1 MLQCSKVAWQRMGP
15 CDQRTGIFHSIRTP
29 PHEQC
34 TKLPHANTAGRAMRN
49 GQMNYRRDIDGLRA
63 VAVLPVVLFHFG
75 VSAIPGGFT
84 GVDIFFVISGYLI
97 SGSLLDDLERGQF
110 SIGRFYWRRA
120 RRILPAL
127 TFVILLSGIAAW
139 FILLPSDLHEFSLS
153 VIAAS
158 TFWSNIYFWKTTN
171 YFSIDAELRPLLH
184 TWSLSVEEQYY
195 IFAPILV
202 YLIYRY
208 AAKRWLT
215 ILLPIAVA
223 SFALAVMA
231 TSLAPTA
238 GFYLLPTRIWELAL
252 GAMLM
257 LKKPPAL
264 ASRPLTELIGLAG
277 FGLIA
282 FGFLTISESDPFPG
296 YNALFPCIGT
306 ALLIYAGQPHPD
318 RPVPVATRV
327 LQFTPLVW
335 VGLISYSLY
344 LVHWPINSFV
354 HYLSLKAV
362 GVPMIMAMMVA
373 SFALATFSWKY
384 VEQPFR
390 RKGAFTAPLPIFA
403 FSATAIALLCV
414 GGLAGVL
421 GKGFPQRFPDFSTER
436 ILVGDWRNG
445 VCFNEGGSPIED
457 WNLADCTRTHGF
469 PTNVLLWGDSFA
481 AHYVSGLEANVQ
493 KIQANVIQYTYAGCP
508 PNLSYFSY
516 ARPAC
521 TRFNERAL
529 SIIRDANVQ
538 AVILSGRWTD
548 YQARGFDGLQ
558 KTVDRLRDMGVKVY
572 VIGQSPEFIADVQ
585 KIAFFAR
592 REHVASTSWPMAMD
606 PDINTQVLPFTKGA
620 AFIDPL
626 AYLCD
631 AAGCSYADAGTR
643 QFLYFDYGH
652 FSSAGA
658 TLAISKY
665 WPSFVASNKVAKA
678 K

>member
-1 MLQCSKVAWQRMGP
+1 
-15 CDQRTGIFHSIRTP
+15 
-29 PHEQC
+29 
-34 TKLPHANTAGRAMRN
+34 
-49 GQMNYRRDIDGLRA
+49 MNYRRDIDGLRA
-63 VAVLPVVLFHFG
+63 IAVLPVVLFHFG
-75 VSAIPGGFT
+75 LSAIPGGFT

-127 TFVILLSGIAAW
+127 TFVIVLASIAAW
-139 FILLPSDLHEFSLS
+139 FILLPSDLNEFSLS

-171 YFSIDAELRPLLH
+171 YFSIDAALRPLLH

-208 AAKRWLT
+208 ASKRWLT
-215 ILLPIAVA
+215 ILLPIAIG

-231 TSLAPTA
+231 TSMAPTA

-257 LKKPPAL
+257 LRKPPAL
-264 ASRPLTELIGLAG
+264 ASRPAMELIGLAG
-277 FGLIA
+277 FAMIA
-282 FGFLTISESDPFPG
+282 FGFVTISESDPFPG

-306 ALLIYAGQPHPD
+306 ALLIYAGHD
-318 RPVPVATRV
+318 RAGEQRPATIATRV
-327 LQFTPLVW
+327 LQFPPLVW
-335 VGLISYSLY
+335 IGLISYSLY

-354 HYLSLKAV
+354 HYVSLKAI
-362 GVPMIMAMMVA
+362 GVPTIIAMTVA

-390 RKGAFTAPLPIFA
+390 RKRAYTAPLPIFA
-403 FSATAIALLCV
+403 FSATAIVLLCV
-414 GGLAGVL
+414 GGVAGAL
-421 GKGFPQRFPDFSTER
+421 GNGFPQRFPDFSTER
-436 ILVGDWRNG
+436 IQVGDWRNG
-445 VCFNEGGSPIED
+445 ICFNEGSNRIED
-457 WNLADCTRTHGF
+457 WNVAACTRTRGF
-469 PTNVLLWGDSFA
+469 ATNVLLWGDSFA
-481 AHYVSGLEANVQ
+481 AHYVSGLEANAQ

-508 PNLSYFSY
+508 PDLTYFSY

-521 TRFNERAL
+521 TSFNERAL
-529 SIIRDANVQ
+529 SIIREANIQ

-548 YQARGFDGLQ
+548 YQVRGFGGLQ
-558 KTVDRLRDMGVKVY
+558 KTIDRLRQMGVKVY

-592 REHVASTSWPMAMD
+592 RGDTANMSWPMAMD
-606 PDINTQVLPFTKGA
+606 PDINKRVLPFVKGA
-620 AFIDPL
+620 DFIDPL
-626 AYLCD
+626 TYLCD
-631 AAGCSYADAGTR
+631 ATGCSYADAGNK

-658 TLAISKY
+658 ALAISKY
-665 WPSFVASNKVAKA
+665 WPSFAAGTEIAKVK
-678 K
+678 